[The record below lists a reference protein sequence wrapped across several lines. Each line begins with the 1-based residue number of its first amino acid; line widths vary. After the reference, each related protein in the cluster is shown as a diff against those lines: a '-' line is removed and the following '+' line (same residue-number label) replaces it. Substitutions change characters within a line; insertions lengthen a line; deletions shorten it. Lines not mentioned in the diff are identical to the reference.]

1 MVKMAEMIF
10 ARTEKKYRISAEK
23 KERFLQAISPYVD
36 EDAYGRYSLCN
47 IYFDTQSDELI
58 RTSIEKPIYKEKL
71 RLRSYGVPC
80 ETDEVFLEIKKK
92 YKGVVYKRRVMM
104 TLQQAME
111 YIKTGKIPVEADSQ
125 IMREIDYFINFY
137 HPEPKLYLAYDR
149 LAFTGRE
156 DPQLRITV
164 DEEVRSRRDRL
175 DLTQGDEGER
185 LLGDGEAILEIKT
198 NGAMPLWLTGI
209 LAQEEI
215 YPISF
220 SKYGE
225 IYKREL
231 LQREKQEKCTV
242 EEGGFLHV

>member
-104 TLQQAME
+104 TLHQAME

>member
-104 TLQQAME
+104 TLHQAME

-156 DPQLRITV
+156 APQLRITV